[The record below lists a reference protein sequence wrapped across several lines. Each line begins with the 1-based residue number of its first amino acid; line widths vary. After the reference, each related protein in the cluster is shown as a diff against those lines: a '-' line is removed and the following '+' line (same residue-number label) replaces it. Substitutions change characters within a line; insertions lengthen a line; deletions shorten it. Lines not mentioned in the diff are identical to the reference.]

1 MAKNPNNKP
10 KQSKRDAPMNNAMK
24 LFLAGLVAELYLL
37 IVRKFYVHGVAV
49 QQIAWYDVY
58 LKLLML
64 LGAAVLVI
72 GVVLSVLWKGDKKKR
87 SIGWWFCGSGVFLA
101 VATAMIWFFNAPAVT
116 LLSVVVPVVMVLG
129 ILWGLYDRECA
140 LALTILGAS
149 LIALWVC
156 RREMSSIFFG
166 TYVKAM
172 AVFYIVLLVLF
183 ALRVRAGRLLRV
195 LPVNADPLPVYV
207 ACGLSVVAMLMVL
220 VNMTA
225 AYYAM
230 WALAIVVFALAVY
243 YTVKQL

>member
-87 SIGWWFCGSGVFLA
+87 SIG
-101 VATAMIWFFNAPAVT
+101 
-116 LLSVVVPVVMVLG
+116 
-129 ILWGLYDRECA
+129 
-140 LALTILGAS
+140 
-149 LIALWVC
+149 
-156 RREMSSIFFG
+156 
-166 TYVKAM
+166 
-172 AVFYIVLLVLF
+172 
-183 ALRVRAGRLLRV
+183 
-195 LPVNADPLPVYV
+195 
-207 ACGLSVVAMLMVL
+207 
-220 VNMTA
+220 
-225 AYYAM
+225 
-230 WALAIVVFALAVY
+230 
-243 YTVKQL
+243 